1 MYFFPDFYAF
11 PRFAGRRGLP
21 FRLVRG
27 PDGCHKSHAQDH
39 ARAGQTASSLLQ
51 SNVLT
56 IIHIPQYYYQLLAN
70 GLYTFKIVRPLKRH
84 PPKAGRFC
92 I

>member
-1 MYFFPDFYAF
+1 MMRYLYFFPDFYAF
-11 PRFAGRRGLP
+11 PRFAGRRGFP

-51 SNVLT
+51 SNELT
-56 IIHIPQYYYQLLAN
+56 IIHTTQCTIINCDWFILLQS
-70 GLYTFKIVRPLKRH
+70 YDH
-84 PPKAGRFC
+84 
-92 I
+92 